1 MVPPESHSL
10 FLSDSHICFSLK
22 VRFILNNDRLVSPKC
37 WKLSSHSSHIFFFQ
51 RELIIFQAQF
61 EYIPN
66 RLSAAKPALYIPL
79 DQAVAG
85 ALCVWGWVDEYV
97 SVCVL
102 MGGVHEMCQFLETGK
117 HIVGVDAASASESAG
132 MLFR

>member
-37 WKLSSHSSHIFFFQ
+37 WKLSSHSFHIFFFQ

-66 RLSAAKPALYIPL
+66 RLLAAKPALYIPL
-79 DQAVAG
+79 DQAVVG
-85 ALCVWGWVDEYV
+85 ALCVGGWMDEYV

-102 MGGVHEMCQFLETGK
+102 MGGCP
-117 HIVGVDAASASESAG
+117 
-132 MLFR
+132 